1 VAPNG
6 LERSPQSHNE
16 ASLQDRWNRWKTE
29 NHDYSG
35 SPLMI
40 LKGQGRQFKVLFVVV
55 QRIRDVENGY
65 RKAKGKMEFRSTKLT
80 EELRR

>member
-1 VAPNG
+1 
-6 LERSPQSHNE
+6 
-16 ASLQDRWNRWKTE
+16 
-29 NHDYSG
+29 
-35 SPLMI
+35 MI

-55 QRIRDVENGY
+55 QRIRDVENGC